1 MNNDLHTK
9 IKQVITDYENV
20 AYPQFKT
27 AEFEDEEL
35 HNRVLDAMVDDI
47 IETTFTFIKK
57 GLSK

>member
-20 AYPQFKT
+20 AYPQFST

-35 HNRVLDAMVDDI
+35 HNRVLDAMADDI